1 MILFSNLKYS
11 GFGVINLL
19 DGCTLSADDYLY
31 PHTFSGFSD
40 IDLALEIGVQP
51 QVQSLDPFK
60 TTH

>member
-1 MILFSNLKYS
+1 M
-11 GFGVINLL
+11 

-51 QVQSLDPFK
+51 QVQSLDPVK